1 MAFRDQDV
9 VERMEPA
16 AVGRPPEYAAQIS
29 IAISLKRIAD
39 FVCGAT
45 DETPTLDLVQY
56 FGRELRD
63 ALDR

>member
-16 AVGRPPEYAAQIS
+16 AAGRPPEFAAQVS

-39 FVCGAT
+39 FVCGASG
-45 DETPTLDLVQY
+45 DTPTLDIVQY
-56 FGRELRD
+56 LGREMRD
-63 ALDR
+63 ALDQ